1 MEPAM
6 SLTLYLD
13 LVLLSLLTVLLAGV
27 SVHRAM
33 RAQKRREKALKKIEQ
48 QIGAMRGTDRAA
60 ASHYA

>member
-13 LVLLSLLTVLLAGV
+13 VVLLSLLTVLLVGV

-33 RAQKRREKALKKIEQ
+33 RAEKRREKALKKTEQ
-48 QIGAMRGTDRAA
+48 QIGAIRQANGAA
-60 ASHYA
+60 A